1 MRPATEEE
9 ILKRYLLGELP
20 QDEQTRLEENLLT
33 ENELLDELLIA
44 EDELID
50 GYLSGAL
57 SETEAASFESHF
69 LLPPERGRK
78 LRFARALRKYIV
90 ADETAAKALTGE
102 ETPIESVDDSTPAP
116 GSWSFPGFLREQHPF
131 VRMSLIAAILLVS
144 VSLIWTLFR
153 SYEQRRLKPNNAFAV
168 VLKPNLSRDAGEL
181 QRVSIPKDADALQLR
196 LRLAAEEYPS
206 YGVVFKT
213 AEGKTILVQDNL
225 KAETIDGEKAVVLN
239 VPTETIAPGDYQLKL
254 NANAPGGEPLNVGTY
269 FLRITSK

>member
-20 QDEQTRLEENLLT
+20 LDEQTRLEENLLT

-50 GYLSGAL
+50 DYLGGAL

-78 LRFARALRKYIV
+78 LRFARALRKYIAAGETV
-90 ADETAAKALTGE
+90 AEPSAAE
-102 ETPIESVDDSTPAP
+102 ETPIERVDDSTPAH
-116 GSWSFPGFLREQHPF
+116 GRWFFPGFLREQHPF
-131 VRMSLIAAILLVS
+131 VRMSLIAAVLLVS
-144 VSLIWTLFR
+144 LSLIWVLFR
-153 SYEQRRLKPNNAFAV
+153 NYEQRRLKPNNAFAV
-168 VLKPNLSRDAGEL
+168 VLKPNLSREAGEL

-225 KAETIDGEKAVVLN
+225 KAETVDGERAVVVN
-239 VPTETIAPGDYQLKL
+239 IPDETITPGDYQLKL
-254 NANAPGGEPLNVGTY
+254 NANITNGEPLNVGTY
-269 FLRITSK
+269 SLRILSK